1 MFAGPLFT
9 SSSFVSSWSKLA
21 TMAAE
26 SPSSG
31 AFDGS
36 DSFQKLVAEKKRKG
50 GGGSTGAVSLTGGG
64 STGSVSSTGG
74 GSTGSFDSSTGSGS
88 TGSISSTGG
97 GSTGSFDSSTD
108 SAASIGVLV
117 SSIGGP
123 NDVDSIPPPSPMIGG
138 PPKPVALTPLPKT
151 STTEVPPAGS
161 GCCLRFS
168 AVRRARCLLPRR
180 KDLLR
185 RHRLLALPGLRRC
198 ETDRQADA
206 LAGELVFQPR
216 PPCEAA
222 ASRA

>member
-64 STGSVSSTGG
+64 STGS
-74 GSTGSFDSSTGSGS
+74 
-88 TGSISSTGG
+88 ISSTGG

-138 PPKPVALTPLPKT
+138 PPKPVALTPLP
-151 STTEVPPAGS
+151 
-161 GCCLRFS
+161 
-168 AVRRARCLLPRR
+168 
-180 KDLLR
+180 
-185 RHRLLALPGLRRC
+185 
-198 ETDRQADA
+198 
-206 LAGELVFQPR
+206 
-216 PPCEAA
+216 
-222 ASRA
+222 